1 MMVKL
6 DSFENIYIDYRILLA
21 IFIIV
26 AFKKKEC
33 FSKLKLIKN
42 YLRWTMWQEKLCRLV
57 VLSIKNN
64 LLAILKYKDL
74 INNFVSKRLEK

>member
-6 DSFENIYIDYRILLA
+6 DSFENIYIDYRILLLA

-26 AFKKKEC
+26 AFAKEC

-42 YLRWTMWQEKLCRLV
+42 YLRWTMWQEKL
-57 VLSIKNN
+57 SE
-64 LLAILKYKDL
+64 LAVTST
-74 INNFVSKRLEK
+74 INWK